1 MIINLNEISHYFL
14 TVDTNSERK
23 KHMIE
28 EFKDYKL
35 TEINP
40 ATGID
45 KKKSGATGFSR
56 MIDIGL
62 KNQDRNKPFQPFVMY
77 EDDCSKCREFP
88 ESITV
93 PDDADILYIGISICS
108 MNNMSKKDII
118 KQFYN
123 HINDDIVRIYNM
135 LSTHGI
141 IVCSASGAL
150 AIQKAVMEAYN
161 KDIIWDIFVAYIQ
174 PYYAVYALKNPL
186 VFQDSK
192 YKGNEH
198 ATKISIT
205 GIKESPIPIE
215 YINVTNDSIIM
226 CHNHSMYK

>member
-1 MIINLNEISHYFL
+1 MIIKLNEISHYFL

-23 KHMIE
+23 KHTIE

-35 TEINP
+35 IEINP
-40 ATGID
+40 VIGIG
-45 KKKSGATGFSR
+45 KNKSGATGFSR

-62 KNQDRNKPFQPFVMY
+62 KNQDRTKPFQPFVMY

-88 ESITV
+88 ESITL
-93 PDDADILYIGISICS
+93 PDDADILYIGISKGS
-108 MNNMSKKDII
+108 MNNISKDAII
-118 KQFYN
+118 NQFYT

-141 IVCSASGAL
+141 IICSASGAL
-150 AIQKAVMEAYN
+150 AIQKAVMEGYN
-161 KDIIWDIFVAYIQ
+161 KNMVWDIFVAYIQ

-192 YKGNEH
+192 YKGSEQS
-198 ATKISIT
+198 TKISIT
-205 GIKESPIPIE
+205 NIIDSPIPIE
-215 YINVTNDSIIM
+215 YINVKNDSIIM